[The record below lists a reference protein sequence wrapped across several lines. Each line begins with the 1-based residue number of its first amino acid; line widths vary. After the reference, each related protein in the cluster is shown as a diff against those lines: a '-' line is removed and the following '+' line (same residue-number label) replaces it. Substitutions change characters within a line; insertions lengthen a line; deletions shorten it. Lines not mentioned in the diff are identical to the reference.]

1 MTHDHDLDELPAWD
15 AGTVAILSTGAGEPH
30 AIPVSTAVRAGPRRV
45 LIALALRRESL
56 ARLREDPRC
65 ALTLMAGGDVACTAL
80 ARASVVREPMTVSD
94 RVAAVAL
101 DVDAI
106 QDHRQPRFR
115 IDAAVAWHWTE
126 DEARDRDADIRAEL
140 AELARTTN
148 PTDP

>member
-1 MTHDHDLDELPAWD
+1 
-15 AGTVAILSTGAGEPH
+15 
-30 AIPVSTAVRAGPRRV
+30 
-45 LIALALRRESL
+45 
-56 ARLREDPRC
+56 
-65 ALTLMAGGDVACTAL
+65 MAGGDVACTAL
-80 ARASVVREPMTVSD
+80 ARATILREPMTVSD

-106 QDHRQPRFR
+106 QDHRQPRFA
-115 IDAAVAWHWTE
+115 IDAGVAWHWAD

>member
-1 MTHDHDLDELPAWD
+1 
-15 AGTVAILSTGAGEPH
+15 
-30 AIPVSTAVRAGPRRV
+30 
-45 LIALALRRESL
+45 
-56 ARLREDPRC
+56 
-65 ALTLMAGGDVACTAL
+65 MAGGDVACTAL

>member
-1 MTHDHDLDELPAWD
+1 VTRDHGLDELPDWD

-30 AIPVSTAVRAGPRRV
+30 AIPVSTGVRAGPRRI

-56 ARLREDPRC
+56 ARLRKDPRC
-65 ALTLMAGGDVACTAL
+65 ALTLLAAGDVACTAL
-80 ARASVVREPMTVSD
+80 ARATIVREPMAASD

-106 QDHRQPRFR
+106 QDHRQPRFT
-115 IDAAVAWHWTE
+115 IDAGVAWHWTD

-140 AELARTTN
+140 DALGRA
-148 PTDP
+148 TDP